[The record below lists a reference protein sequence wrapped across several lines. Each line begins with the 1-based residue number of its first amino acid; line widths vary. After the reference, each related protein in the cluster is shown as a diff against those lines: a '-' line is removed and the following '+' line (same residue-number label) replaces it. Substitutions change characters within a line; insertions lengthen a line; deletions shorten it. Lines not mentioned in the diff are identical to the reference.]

1 MHKKELRGWLK
12 HIDFIVLDVIVL
24 QICFVL
30 SYWLWMGLENP
41 YSTYIYR
48 YQAILLSLCQ
58 LLVVFFTDSY
68 KNIIRRNW
76 MEELGATL
84 RFEVSFMLLDI
95 VILFM
100 VHQIY
105 LISRMYTGI
114 MAVMYLFASF
124 FMRQLN
130 KKRIFHSAKVREGRT
145 SLMVMTSSGLAEQV
159 LKNLIENSLQ
169 DYKVI
174 GVYLMNRECSSGEEV
189 HGIPALGTETDIIN
203 RIKTNWVDEI
213 LVYQPDNM
221 PYPKDMI
228 DAIMDMG
235 ITVHYCLDALN
246 AHSDSMQEVSKVGTY
261 RVLTNSLKIVS
272 TKLVVYKRIMDIVG
286 GFIGCI
292 LTGIIFIF
300 IAPAIYIQ
308 SPGPIFF
315 KQKRIGQNGKPFYM
329 YKFRSMYMD
338 AEERKKALMEQN
350 KISDGMM
357 FKMDDDPRIIGSEK
371 KDKNGKPMGIGNFIR
386 RTSLDEFPQFFNVL
400 KGDMSLVGT
409 RPPTLDEWEKYDL
422 HHRVRMSI
430 KPGITGLWQISGRS
444 DITDFEEVVRL
455 DREYIQNWSIWL
467 DFKILFKTVG
477 VVLRH
482 EGAE

>member
-1 MHKKELRGWLK
+1 MHKKEIRGWLK
-12 HIDFIVLDVIVL
+12 HIDFIVLDLVML
-24 QICFVL
+24 QVCFVL
-30 SYWLWMGLENP
+30 SYWLWLGFENP
-41 YSTYIYR
+41 YATYLYR
-48 YQAILLSLCQ
+48 YQAVLLMLCQ
-58 LLVVFFTDSY
+58 LLVILFENSY
-68 KNIIRRNW
+68 KNILRRSRI
-76 MEELGATL
+76 EEFIATF

-95 VILFM
+95 LILFM

-105 LISRMYTGI
+105 LISRKFTGI
-114 MAVMYLFASF
+114 MVIMYLFASYF
-124 FMRQLN
+124 TRLLN
-130 KKRIFHSAKVREGRT
+130 KKRIFHSAKVKEGNR
-145 SLMVMTSSGLAEQV
+145 SLMVITSAALAEEVVQ
-159 LKNLIENSLQ
+159 NLIEHSFR
-169 DYKVI
+169 DYKI
-174 GVYLMNRECSSGEEV
+174 TGVYLMDKECSGEKIRDIPTM
-189 HGIPALGTETDIIN
+189 GIESDIITQI
-203 RIKTNWVDEI
+203 RTNWVDEV

-221 PYPKDMI
+221 PYPMNMI

-235 ITVHYCLDALN
+235 ITVHYCLEALN
-246 AHSDSMQEVSKVGTY
+246 AHSDGMQEVSKVGSY

-272 TKLVVYKRIMDIVG
+272 TKQILYKRIMDICG
-286 GFIGCI
+286 GIIGCI

-315 KQKRIGQNGKPFYM
+315 KQKRIGQNGKQFYM

-350 KISDGMM
+350 KMSDGMM
-357 FKMDDDPRIIGSEK
+357 FKIDDDPRIIGSEK
-371 KDKNGKPMGIGNFIR
+371 KDKNGNPIGIGNFIR
-386 RTSLDEFPQFFNVL
+386 RTSLDEFPQFWNVL

-467 DFKILFKTVG
+467 DLKILFKTVG